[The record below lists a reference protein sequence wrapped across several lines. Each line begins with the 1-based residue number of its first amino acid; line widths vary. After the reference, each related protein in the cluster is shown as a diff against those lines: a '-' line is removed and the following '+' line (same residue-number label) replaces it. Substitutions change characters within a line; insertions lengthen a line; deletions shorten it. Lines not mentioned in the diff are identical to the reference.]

1 MKILLTGSKGFI
13 GQNML
18 EYLANNTAWQVDT
31 CDSMEEYHGVL
42 DYDWVIH
49 LGAITSTTEKDIDK
63 VLKHNTDFSTMLFD
77 DCKTFGVN
85 LQYASSAS
93 VYGQNKEFTENS
105 PLDPIT
111 PYAWSKYLF
120 ERYVN
125 LNQGGNTVQGFR
137 YFNVYGHHEDHKEN
151 QASPVYTFTK
161 QAKENKKIKLFDR
174 SDEYFRDFI
183 CVEDVCRVH
192 VEFINN
198 VTQSGVWN
206 LGTGKAK
213 SFEHIASLADK
224 YYGAKL
230 KYVPMPKDL
239 ERSYQ
244 SYTCSDNTKLENT
257 IGSQEW
263 ITVKE
268 FLKSSVEE

>member
-18 EYLANNTAWQVDT
+18 TYINANTDWHVDT
-31 CDSMEEYHGVL
+31 CDSIHDYCGVL

-49 LGAITSTTEKDIDK
+49 LGAVSSTNEKDIEK
-63 VLKHNTDFSTMLFD
+63 VLTHNTDFSTKLFN

-93 VYGQNKEFTENS
+93 LYGQNKDFTEDS

-120 ERYVN
+120 ERYVA
-125 LNQGGNTVQGFR
+125 LNQGGNIVQGFR
-137 YFNVYGHHEDHKEN
+137 YFNVYGIHEDHKEG
-151 QASPVYTFTK
+151 QASPIHQFIK
-161 QAKENKKIKLFDR
+161 QAKENKKIKLFDQ

-183 CVEDVCRVH
+183 CVEDVCRIH
-192 VEFINN
+192 VEFIER
-198 VTQSGVWN
+198 VTESGIWN

-213 SFEHIASLADK
+213 SFEHVAALVQK
-224 YYGAKL
+224 YHGSKL
-230 KYVPMPKDL
+230 KYIAMPKEL

-244 SYTCSDNTKLENT
+244 KYTCSDNTKLEDT
-257 IGSQEW
+257 LGPQEW

-268 FLKSSVEE
+268 FLKSTVEE